1 MIISA
6 EKISYNYG
14 DIKALENISFEV
26 KSGELLGIIGPNGSG
41 KTTLIKNITGILKN
55 DGRIYFNNRDSNL
68 ASLNR
73 KSIAKKIGVVPQM
86 SKLKGDF
93 TVREVIEM
101 GRYPYQEKFKDND
114 IDGKKIVDRVIN
126 KLNLNSFENR
136 FIEELSGG
144 EFQKILVARAL
155 AQEPEILIFDEATS
169 HLDINH
175 SIDIFK
181 LAKKLIKED
190 DLTVIAIIHDLNLA
204 AQFCDRIMVLN
215 NGKKIAIA
223 EPEKIITQNML
234 ADIFN
239 LEAIVQS
246 NPVNKR
252 PYIIPVV

>member
-55 DGRIYFNNRDSNL
+55 DGRIYFNNRDSDL